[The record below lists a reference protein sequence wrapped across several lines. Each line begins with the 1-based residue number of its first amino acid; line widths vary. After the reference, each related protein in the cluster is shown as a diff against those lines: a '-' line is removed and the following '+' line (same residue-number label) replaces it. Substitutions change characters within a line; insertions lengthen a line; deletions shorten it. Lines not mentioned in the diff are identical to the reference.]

1 MTTVSKF
8 QPIAEILSSTH
19 LGEESMARSE
29 DRAPANASDKLA
41 DLTRKLEE
49 NEIALKVLLDRRER
63 DIERLRDEF
72 HEKLRSLVLPYVEN
86 LRRTTLSPE
95 QSEFLEILE
104 KNLQSIYDP
113 AYAKLSSPAFRLS
126 PTEVKV
132 AQLIRDGKTN
142 KEIAKLM
149 HLSRSTILTHRHH
162 IRVKLGIKN
171 KKVNLRSFLLG

>member
-1 MTTVSKF
+1 MTTNVAAPEK
-8 QPIAEILSSTH
+8 IAE
-19 LGEESMARSE
+19 
-29 DRAPANASDKLA
+29 
-41 DLTRKLEE
+41 LTRKLEQTE
-49 NEIALKVLLDRRER
+49 TALQVLLDRREK
-63 DIERLRDEF
+63 DLARLREEF
-72 HEKLRSLVLPYVEN
+72 NEKLRNMIAPYVEH
-86 LRRTTLSPE
+86 LRQTRLSPE
-95 QSEFLEILE
+95 QAEYLELLI
-104 KNLQSIYDP
+104 KNLQSISDP

-171 KKVNLRSFLLG
+171 EKVNLRSFLLG